1 MSSPGRQKILV
12 TIRQMSPQEDK
23 AHGYTSDGVPRK
35 RKQTTVKGDHLSI
48 RERHKHRILRNSIIV
63 SQNRHKHR
71 ILRNATICQPK
82 KTQTQDTAEF
92 NHLSAKTDTNTGYSE
107 RR

>member
-48 RERHKHRILRNSIIV
+48 RERHKHRILRNSIICQPKQTQTQV
-63 SQNRHKHR
+63 TVKEGDLSALERHKHR
-71 ILRNATICQPK
+71 LQ
-82 KTQTQDTAEF
+82 
-92 NHLSAKTDTNTGYSE
+92 
-107 RR
+107 